1 MKILV
6 GYDGSAPS
14 KEALNI
20 AKKHAKAFGAFVYVV
35 TSLEED
41 TGADRI
47 RHCEDELEY
56 TKQFLSESGISV
68 ETHLLIRGLSPG
80 EDIVSFALD
89 HEVDEIVVGL
99 KKVSAV
105 EKMIFGSNARYVIL
119 HAQCPVV
126 SVK

>member
-6 GYDGSAPS
+6 GYDGSGPS
-14 KEALNI
+14 KEALNL
-20 AKKHAKAFGAFVYVV
+20 ARKHAEAFGASVYVV
-35 TSLEED
+35 TSLESD
-41 TGADRI
+41 TGTDQI
-47 RHCEDELEY
+47 RHSREELEY
-56 TKQFLSESGISV
+56 TKEFLLESGIEV

-80 EDIVSFALD
+80 EDIVNFALE

-105 EKMIFGSNARYVIL
+105 EKMLFGSNARYIIL
-119 HAQCPVV
+119 HAHCPVV

>member
-20 AKKHAKAFGAFVYVV
+20 AGKHAKAFGAFVYVV

-41 TGADRI
+41 TGADQI
-47 RHCEDELEY
+47 RRCEDELEY
-56 TKQFLSESGISV
+56 TKQFLSESGIAV

-80 EDIVSFALD
+80 EDIVTFALD

-119 HAQCPVV
+119 HAHCPVV

>member
-6 GYDGSAPS
+6 GYDGSSPS
-14 KEALNI
+14 KEALNL
-20 AKKHAKAFGAFVYVV
+20 AKTHAEAFGASVYVV
-35 TSLEED
+35 TSLESDVGTEQ
-41 TGADRI
+41 I
-47 RHCEDELEY
+47 KHCREELEY
-56 TKQFLSESGISV
+56 TKQFLLESGIEV

-105 EKMIFGSNARYVIL
+105 EKMLFGSNARYIIL
-119 HAQCPVV
+119 HAHCPVV